1 MDLSGKLNELV
12 SKMQASKPASNTQ
25 ATNSS
30 SEEKQKE
37 EVSSFKKTSL
47 FTDIKNEEAEKSP
60 DDIMRELEEN
70 FSEFLNVFN
79 PQLGEEI
86 DAVEPTEQFDTS
98 IESEEAD
105 KFKKASKNVA
115 SGDVFEVPGEDSL
128 YIKKASGDYE
138 NFIEKK
144 SNEETI
150 TRYITEMN
158 FIEKLE
164 NLAIKE
170 NLTDELSFIQ
180 SKKELVIRLLKE
192 KGIQK
197 K

>member
-1 MDLSGKLNELV
+1 MSVYAK
-12 SKMQASKPASNTQ
+12 
-25 ATNSS
+25 
-30 SEEKQKE
+30 
-37 EVSSFKKTSL
+37 
-47 FTDIKNEEAEKSP
+47 IKS
-60 DDIMRELEEN
+60 
-70 FSEFLNVFN
+70 
-79 PQLGEEI
+79 
-86 DAVEPTEQFDTS
+86 
-98 IESEEAD
+98 
-105 KFKKASKNVA
+105 
-115 SGDVFEVPGEDSL
+115 
-128 YIKKASGDYE
+128 DYE